1 MPVQQTQM
9 VPAPIPLFTLPPYV
23 LDSLQNA
30 SPSTF
35 ILEAQMDGNLI
46 GVYMGIGAVVLI
58 ALLVVIPWWVMGDK
72 KH

>member
-1 MPVQQTQM
+1 
-9 VPAPIPLFTLPPYV
+9 
-23 LDSLQNA
+23 
-30 SPSTF
+30 
-35 ILEAQMDGNLI
+35 MDGNLI